1 MRGGVR
7 ARGALEEYHMGY
19 VRIGVLVKVEPPM
32 MVQGARAKRVTE
44 EA

>member
-7 ARGALEEYHMGY
+7 ARGALEEYHTGC

-32 MVQGARAKRVTE
+32 MDQGAHAKTVTE